1 MYPVFVVRFLGTQ
14 IEPGGSRLGSAQF
27 ACLETVPRTP
37 GTSNKSLDTYSLTAT
52 GSGRQR
58 VAPHGQNRGSN
69 GQLGQPTVIIWPR
82 KRGYSYREA
91 PANLD
96 LRGRC
101 LLNSREGFP
110 PR

>member
-14 IEPGGSRLGSAQF
+14 IEPSPNDCPRAQF
-27 ACLETVPRTP
+27 ACLENVPRTP

-58 VAPHGQNRGSN
+58 VAPNGQNRGSN
-69 GQLGQPTVIIWPR
+69 GPLGQPTVIFWPR

-91 PANLD
+91 PANLH
-96 LRGRC
+96 LRGRF